1 MLCFIYL
8 QILILCDIRY
18 CSSKDPDLIL
28 NHREYTVPKI
38 FWELNWLSQR
48 DPKLIHFIKE
58 QILIPPPRVKE
69 PINLLEPFDM
79 SKPWK
84 HQGTHGEA
92 LAVESIYNLNK
103 RKQMSGKE
111 NGKKYIDI
119 KYLGTSFF
127 KIVKLGIFSFT
138 NG

>member
-1 MLCFIYL
+1 MLCFMYL
-8 QILILCDIRY
+8 QILISCDIRY
-18 CSSKDPDLIL
+18 CSTKDTDIIL
-28 NHREYTVPKI
+28 NDQEYTVPKI

-58 QILIPPPRVKE
+58 RILIPPPRVKE

-92 LAVESIYNLNK
+92 LAVESIYGLK
-103 RKQMSGKE
+103 RKKKIGGKE
-111 NGKKYIDI
+111 NSKQTII
-119 KYLGTSFF
+119 K
-127 KIVKLGIFSFT
+127 
-138 NG
+138 

>member
-1 MLCFIYL
+1 M
-8 QILILCDIRY
+8 
-18 CSSKDPDLIL
+18 L

-92 LAVESIYNLNK
+92 LAVESIYNLNR

-111 NGKKYIDI
+111 NGKRKYTDI
-119 KYLGTSFF
+119 KYLKTSFQVH
-127 KIVKLGIFSFT
+127 VKLGIFSFT

>member
-28 NHREYTVPKI
+28 NHQEYTVPKI

-58 QILIPPPRVKE
+58 QILIPPPRVNE

-92 LAVESIYNLNK
+92 LAVETIYGLK
-103 RKQMSGKE
+103 TKKKMSGNDKMKQVH
-111 NGKKYIDI
+111 NI
-119 KYLGTSFF
+119 
-127 KIVKLGIFSFT
+127 IVE
-138 NG
+138 